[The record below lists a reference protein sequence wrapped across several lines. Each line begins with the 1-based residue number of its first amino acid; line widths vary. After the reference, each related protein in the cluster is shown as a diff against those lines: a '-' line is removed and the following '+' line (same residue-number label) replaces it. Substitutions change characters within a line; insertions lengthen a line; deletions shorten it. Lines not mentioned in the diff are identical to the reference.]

1 MSPSSGARAPLP
13 DTGRRNRPSWHAWAC
28 RIALAVAV
36 PAAVLLALEGGLRLA
51 RYGGPTT
58 FLIPD
63 EKPGTF
69 RTNPGFAGLF
79 LPESFDLRPLNFR
92 ISRHK
97 APNTVRIVVLGESAA
112 KGLPAPNFAF
122 APQLRAQL
130 RHRFPGTEFEVINTG
145 VAGVNS
151 HAAYRIACELAQFE
165 PDLFAVYMGNNEVV
179 GPYGPGCF
187 YLPQMP
193 PLWLIRASIF
203 VRSTRTGQLLGNVI
217 SRITPSGRRYGKWGG
232 MAMFVNNAVAGDDPR
247 LAAVYANFASN
258 LRDITRVASGAG
270 ARTVVCTVVANL
282 KDCPPFLSRH
292 RAGLSQSE
300 LSSWKAAFD
309 RGRLA
314 WIRGDASRAREKVTS
329 ALQIDPQFAD
339 THFMLGSLDLQSGD
353 VPSARAHFVEALHWD
368 ALRFR
373 PDAQI
378 NRVIREVAREGT
390 RGVSLL
396 DAAEAMGS
404 DPASPGPVSGRE
416 MLFEHVHLDW
426 PGNFILARML
436 ARSSAEAIF
445 GHDPGDE
452 GWMDSDACSEALAYT
467 PCARLPMLLQTDALV
482 RAPPFTNQ
490 LTHLEDEARLAG
502 EIRAATRASSSPDL
516 MAHAAETARS
526 ALARDP
532 DNPDLTVMLEEIE
545 ARLGDLNGALA
556 LARRADEAFPRV
568 FELAAA
574 EASILTGLGRYT
586 EAEGLLKRAAAAG
599 ADLDTQ
605 AGAFADFWM
614 RTKRFDEGRPYFAKA
629 IADHPHDL
637 ELRFVGAGFMRASG
651 DLSGAEREFRAIL
664 AEDSANGDALDALV
678 ALLNNSGR
686 ADEAAKASAA
696 AVDLQPGNHDN
707 SLRAA
712 SYFREK
718 GDSEGMVRALV
729 AAERNGPVDSAI
741 ELELAFDLFKLKRA
755 DESMSHLVEAR
766 RLSVYEGNASVTDS
780 IDRLIGGRQP
790 EPERPPP

>member
-1 MSPSSGARAPLP
+1 MTPSSGAKATLR
-13 DTGRRNRPSWHAWAC
+13 DTGSRNRPAWLPWAC
-28 RIALAVAV
+28 RVALAVAI

-51 RYGGPTT
+51 GYGRPMT

-69 RTNPGFAGLF
+69 RTNPGVAGLF

-112 KGLPAPNFAF
+112 KGLPAPSFAF

-130 RHRFPGTEFEVINTG
+130 RHRYPGKAFEVINTG

-151 HAAYRIACELAQFE
+151 HAAYRIACELAHFE
-165 PDLFAVYMGNNEVV
+165 PDLFVVYMGNNEVV

-203 VRSTRTGQLLGNVI
+203 VRSTRTGQLLGNAI
-217 SRITPSGRRYGKWGG
+217 SRFSSSGPRYGKWGG

-247 LAAVYANFASN
+247 LGAVYANFASN

-300 LSSWKAAFD
+300 LSSWQAAFD

-314 WIRGDASRAREKVTS
+314 WIRGDASRAREKFTS

-378 NRVIREVAREGT
+378 NRIIREVAREGT

-396 DAAEAMGS
+396 DAADAMGS
-404 DPASPGPVSGRE
+404 DPASSEPVSGRE

-426 PGNFILARML
+426 PGNYMLARML
-436 ARSSAEAIF
+436 ARSSAEAVF
-445 GHDPGDE
+445 GNDPGDE
-452 GWMDSDACSEALAYT
+452 GWLDSDACSEALAYT
-467 PCARLPMLLQTDALV
+467 TYARLPMLLQTDALV

-490 LTHLEDEARLAG
+490 LTHIEDEARLAG
-502 EIRAATRASSSPDL
+502 EIRAATRANSSPDIL
-516 MAHAAETARS
+516 AHAAETAKE
-526 ALARDP
+526 ALSRDP

-586 EAEGLLKRAAAAG
+586 EAEALLRRTTAAG
-599 ADLDTQ
+599 ADLDMQ
-605 AGAFADFWM
+605 AGAFAAFWT
-614 RTKRFDEGRPYFAKA
+614 RTKRLDEGRPFFAKA
-629 IADHPHDL
+629 IAENPHDL
-637 ELRFVGAGFMRASG
+637 ELRVVGAGLLRASG
-651 DLSGAEREFRAIL
+651 DLSGAEREFGAVL
-664 AEDSANGDALDALV
+664 AEDPGNGDALDALV
-678 ALLNNSGR
+678 ELLNRSGR
-686 ADEAAKASAA
+686 ADEAARTSAA
-696 AVDLQPGNHDN
+696 AVDLQPRSHDN

-712 SYFREK
+712 SYFRKK
-718 GDSEGMVRALV
+718 GDLEGVVRAL
-729 AAERNGPVDSAI
+729 ASAERNGPVNSAI
-741 ELELAFDLFKLKRA
+741 ELEIAFDLFKLGRA
-755 DESMSHLVEAR
+755 DESLSHLVEAR
-766 RLSVYEGNASVTDS
+766 RLSAYEGNASVTDS
-780 IDRLIGGRQP
+780 IDQLIGGRQP
-790 EPERPPP
+790 ESQKLPP